1 MKKMF
6 IILTAML
13 LLLAACESNTGF
25 DSTTPFIGGTQGLKI
40 SFVDS
45 FPPATVSDGGEDPFD
60 IIVKVT
66 NRGEADVEPKDVL
79 VTISGFPASQFGRN
93 VADLTSNSPE
103 LIERNLKNPDGS
115 IVSSVPV
122 EVEFNDFAYQNIV
135 QGNQAFPV
143 RADICY
149 KYSTQV
155 STSVCVKEDFR
166 RDRTGDICTVSA
178 SRQVF
183 NSAAPIQITRMTQS
197 AAGSDRTRVS
207 FTIENRDQG
216 RVFETGYSCASDAR
230 RNDRIFL
237 RVSGFSSAQGEEV
250 SCRGL
255 REGANPSEGYIVL
268 SDQGV
273 VDITC
278 DISFSERSPRIQP
291 FNIELVYDYNENIQK
306 NVIVERN

>member
-6 IILTAML
+6 ILMTAML
-13 LLLAACESNTGF
+13 LLLAACESDTGF

-40 SFVDS
+40 DFVDS
-45 FPPATVSDGGEDPFD
+45 FPPDTVSDGGEDPFD
-60 IIVKVT
+60 IIVRVT
-66 NRGEADVEPKDVL
+66 NRGEADVSPEDVL
-79 VTISGFPASQFGRN
+79 VTISGFPASQFGRTVN
-93 VADLTSNSPE
+93 DLAANSPE

-122 EVEFNDFAYQNIV
+122 EVEFNDFAYQNSV
-135 QGNQAFPV
+135 QGNQPFPV

-149 KYSTQV
+149 MYSTQV

-166 RDRTGDICTVSA
+166 RDRTGDLCTVAA

-183 NSAAPIQITRMTQS
+183 NSAAPIQITRMTQT

-216 RVFETGYSCASDAR
+216 KVFESGYTCSSESR

-237 RVSGFSSAQGEEV
+237 SVSGFNTAQGEEV

-255 REGANPSEGYIVL
+255 RDGDNPSEGYIVL
-268 SDQGV
+268 SDEGI

-278 DISFSERSPRIQP
+278 DISFTERSSRIQP

-306 NVIVERN
+306 TVIVERN